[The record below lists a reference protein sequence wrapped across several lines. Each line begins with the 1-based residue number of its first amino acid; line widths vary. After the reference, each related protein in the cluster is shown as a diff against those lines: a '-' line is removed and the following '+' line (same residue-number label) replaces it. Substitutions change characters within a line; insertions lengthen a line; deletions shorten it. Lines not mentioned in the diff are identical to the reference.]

1 MCCKKIYDRRCLVNE
16 LIFQETLKMLCLGL
30 QKCGLKVLL
39 GIMKILLVFCVTLV
53 VLLGVPAG
61 SVSGEEEVSFSWA
74 FFLRPEDGQVKSLD
88 FKTPEPVSDG
98 ELLRIYLELHG
109 QAFVYLYLRDAKEDL
124 YLVFPPN
131 GSFYNG
137 GVPAGYKSYIP
148 SGHEWFALDDAQGTE
163 RFYLLASSKRLFEL
177 ERLTDRFLMVGGD
190 SLKLQLQ
197 EKVSDTVER
206 FGDIPV
212 GAIDQVL
219 IYHGE
224 WLSLANLPPLVSSHK
239 ISTTGAYGVIL
250 EMVNIRGSSGDEQ

>member
-1 MCCKKIYDRRCLVNE
+1 MP
-16 LIFQETLKMLCLGL
+16 CLGL

-39 GIMKILLVFCVTLV
+39 VTMKIFRVFCAMLV
-53 VLLGVPAG
+53 VLWGVIASPVFG
-61 SVSGEEEVSFSWA
+61 GEAVSFSWA

-109 QAFVYLYLRDAKEDL
+109 QSFVYLYLHDSKEDL

-148 SGHEWFALDDAQGTE
+148 SGHEWFALDDALGTE
-163 RFYLLASSKRLFEL
+163 RFYLLASNKRLLEL
-177 ERLTDRFLMVGGD
+177 ERLTDRFMVVGGD

-197 EKVSDTVER
+197 TKIDDAVEH
-206 FGDIPV
+206 FGDTSV
-212 GAIDQVL
+212 DAIEQVL
-219 IYHGE
+219 IHHGE
-224 WLSLANLPPLVSSHK
+224 WLSPANLPPLVSSHK
-239 ISTTGAYGVIL
+239 VSATGAYGVIL
-250 EMVNIRGSSGDEQ
+250 EMINK